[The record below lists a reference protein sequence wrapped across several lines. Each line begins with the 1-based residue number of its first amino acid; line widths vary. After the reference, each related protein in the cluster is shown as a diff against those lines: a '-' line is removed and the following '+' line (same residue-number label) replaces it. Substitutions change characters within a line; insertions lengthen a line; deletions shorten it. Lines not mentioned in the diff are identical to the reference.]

1 MGAELH
7 VDTTSLR
14 QSVRTLDDRVSD
26 LADAI
31 GGLRDLGSPPLGTFP
46 HAVDVAAWHDQAKQQ
61 VLDRLGELSGALV
74 ALRDGNTTIAE
85 AYEAV
90 ERGTHHDVGRHEV

>member
-1 MGAELH
+1 MSLH

-26 LADAI
+26 LAEAI
-31 GGLRDLGSPPLGTFP
+31 GGLSDLGSPPLGTFP
-46 HAVDVAAWHDQAKQQ
+46 HAQDVIAWHDQAKQQ
-61 VLDRLGELSGALV
+61 VLDRLTQLQNALV
-74 ALRDGNTTIAE
+74 ALRDGNASIAQ

-90 ERGTHHDVGRHEV
+90 ERGTHHDVNRHTA

>member
-1 MGAELH
+1 MSLH

-31 GGLRDLGSPPLGTFP
+31 GGLSDLGSPPLGTFP
-46 HAVDVAAWHDQAKQQ
+46 HAQDVIAWHDQAKQQ
-61 VLDRLGELSGALV
+61 VLDRLTQLQNALV
-74 ALRDGNTTIAE
+74 ALRDGNASIAE

-90 ERGTHHDVGRHEV
+90 ERGTHHDVNRHTA

>member
-1 MGAELH
+1 MSLH

-26 LADAI
+26 LAEAI
-31 GGLRDLGSPPLGTFP
+31 GGLSDLGSPPLGTFP
-46 HAVDVAAWHDQAKQQ
+46 HAQDVIAWHDQAKQQ
-61 VLDRLGELSGALV
+61 VLDRLTQLQNALV
-74 ALRDGNTTIAE
+74 ALRDGNASIAQ

-90 ERGTHHDVGRHEV
+90 ERGTHHDVNQHTA

>member
-1 MGAELH
+1 MSLH

-26 LADAI
+26 LAEAI
-31 GGLRDLGSPPLGTFP
+31 GGLSDIGSPPLGTFP
-46 HAVDVAAWHDQAKQQ
+46 HAQDVIAWHDQAKQQ
-61 VLDRLGELSGALV
+61 VLDRLTQLQNALV
-74 ALRDGNTTIAE
+74 ALRDGNASIAE

-90 ERGTHHDVGRHEV
+90 ERGTHHDVNRHTA

>member
-1 MGAELH
+1 MSLH

-31 GGLRDLGSPPLGTFP
+31 GGLSDLGSPPLGTFP
-46 HAVDVAAWHDQAKQQ
+46 HAQDVIAWHDQAKQQ
-61 VLDRLGELSGALV
+61 VLDRLTQLQNALV
-74 ALRDGNTTIAE
+74 ALRDGNASIAQ

-90 ERGTHHDVGRHEV
+90 ERGTHHDVNRHTA